1 MKPGVTGWMGE
12 QKIKE
17 ANIAVATEQHSGA
30 NAIDGLNDWLSLGIE
45 SPRDSRR
52 LLGSWHGVWK
62 AVVSSCTP
70 SLVLPPTH
78 THKILRYSSCM
89 SYHLAG

>member
-1 MKPGVTGWMGE
+1 MMKPGVTGWMGE

-70 SLVLPPTH
+70 SLYAKH
-78 THKILRYSSCM
+78 FR
-89 SYHLAG
+89 